1 MLKWKLLLKGFSYMK
16 RYGRSQGIR
25 SVTISCKLKKP
36 CRAPAAMET
45 LIVHFML
52 YQGSNIL
59 KSYWLWFCF
68 YSERNLWDVFC
79 IILWPW
85 AKVICFDFLS
95 MQGKSSETAKVAE
108 PSVIF
113 HIRCFLEVCNVQAIS
128 INTLTSFVLSIK
140 LQPTFL

>member
-85 AKVICFDFLS
+85 AKVICFVFLS
-95 MQGKSSETAKVAE
+95 MQGKKLRDSQGRRAKCNF
-108 PSVIF
+108 SYQM
-113 HIRCFLEVCNVQAIS
+113 FLRSMQCASNQH
-128 INTLTSFVLSIK
+128 
-140 LQPTFL
+140 